1 MRILNN
7 SELLETAFD
16 FDQCVI
22 IINDATASQQL
33 HHILAVTIGRTPGQ
47 ARSHN
52 PVIPVVL
59 LLIPL
64 AEFTGRLA
72 EGMLDNN
79 ATRQHNHMAT
89 FDMTASQQLHHILSK
104 LQGNNVYEHP
114 NQFMSSLK
122 QQAIFLTLA

>member
-16 FDQCVI
+16 FGQCVI

-33 HHILAVTIGRTPGQ
+33 YHILAVTIGRTPGQ
-47 ARSHN
+47 ARNHT
-52 PVIPVVL
+52 PVISVVL

-79 ATRQHNHMAT
+79 TTRQHNHMAT
-89 FDMTASQQLHHILSK
+89 FDM
-104 LQGNNVYEHP
+104 
-114 NQFMSSLK
+114 F
-122 QQAIFLTLA
+122 